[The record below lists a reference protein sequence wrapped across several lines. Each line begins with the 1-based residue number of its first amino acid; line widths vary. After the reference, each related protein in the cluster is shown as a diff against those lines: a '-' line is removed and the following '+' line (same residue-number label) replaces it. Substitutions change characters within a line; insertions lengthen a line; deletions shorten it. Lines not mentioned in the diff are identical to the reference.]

1 MKAVNSKAQ
10 KITNMSYD
18 VLIVLDRWRGKQ
30 DVLVMNLD
38 DYDIIFYLDFLRK
51 TKIVLIPYLNG
62 VMITS
67 VGCPCFVPYCNIPMT
82 NATKGG
88 KSLISAIVIEKTL

>member
-1 MKAVNSKAQ
+1 
-10 KITNMSYD
+10 
-18 VLIVLDRWRGKQ
+18 
-30 DVLVMNLD
+30 VLVMNVD

-51 TKIVLIPYLNG
+51 AKIVLIPYLNR

-67 VGCPCFVPYCNIPMT
+67 MGCPCFVPYCNIAMT

>member
-1 MKAVNSKAQ
+1 MADWLVKYFGLGLSGSYTFMKAVNSKAH

-67 VGCPCFVPYCNIPMT
+67 VGCPCFIP
-82 NATKGG
+82 
-88 KSLISAIVIEKTL
+88 

>member
-1 MKAVNSKAQ
+1 MKAVNSKAH

-38 DYDIIFYLDFLRK
+38 DYDIIFL
-51 TKIVLIPYLNG
+51 
-62 VMITS
+62 S
-67 VGCPCFVPYCNIPMT
+67 
-82 NATKGG
+82 
-88 KSLISAIVIEKTL
+88 